1 MRLPSICFQSVPILV
16 PKRGGMHGCLF
27 GRFCIVTIATD
38 VRLIVCF
45 VESEKFWTNLES
57 RRRSGETSVLDA
69 VVCLSLSVGFC
80 LSLRVRFASHSRA
93 GRQRFSV
100 FLVLTE
106 MRRVHCLIALRPAV
120 VALLSLFSCDCFVF
134 GFALPQTAA
143 HLTHACVHPAAFTC
157 STSTCRSNR
166 GKSHY
171 ALVQISK
178 TSLSFSPATPC
189 C

>member
-1 MRLPSICFQSVPILV
+1 M
-16 PKRGGMHGCLF
+16 
-27 GRFCIVTIATD
+27 
-38 VRLIVCF
+38 
-45 VESEKFWTNLES
+45 
-57 RRRSGETSVLDA
+57 LDA

-80 LSLRVRFASHSRA
+80 LSLRVRCASHSRA

-171 ALVQISK
+171 ALVQVMVEAVPSRFHPQLRVADEIKGGVFVSQVN
-178 TSLSFSPATPC
+178 TVVSLQ
-189 C
+189 

>member
-1 MRLPSICFQSVPILV
+1 
-16 PKRGGMHGCLF
+16 MHGWLF
-27 GRFCIVTIATD
+27 GRFCIVSNAMKFASFASSLVPLSQKNSRQILKVD
-38 VRLIVCF
+38 VEAVKHRL
-45 VESEKFWTNLES
+45 
-57 RRRSGETSVLDA
+57 LDA

-80 LSLRVRFASHSRA
+80 LSLRVRCASHSRA

-178 TSLSFSPATPC
+178 TSLSFSLATPC